1 MEIGTP
7 AIQDRPPNILLMQIV
22 QKLRF
27 NDELDR
33 KQGSFK
39 L

>member
-7 AIQDRPPNILLMQIV
+7 AIQDRPSKILLIQIV
-22 QKLRF
+22 QKPRF